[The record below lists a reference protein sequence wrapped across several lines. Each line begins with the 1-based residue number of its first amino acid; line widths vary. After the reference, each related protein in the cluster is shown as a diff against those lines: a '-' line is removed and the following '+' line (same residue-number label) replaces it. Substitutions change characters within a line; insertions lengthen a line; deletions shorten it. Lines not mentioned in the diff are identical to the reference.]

1 MGRRLGGKAAIV
13 TGGTRGIGQSIVA
26 AFVRE
31 GAKVL
36 FTGRDVARGRE
47 VELELG
53 GNGHF
58 LAVDVAQESEMKAMV
73 AMAVD
78 RFGGVNCLV
87 NNAGEGY
94 QGGAVADLDSDKFWK
109 TFHVLVGS
117 VAYGMKYAAP
127 EIAKCGGGSIV
138 NISSIA
144 ASTAGASGYSYSA
157 AKAAML
163 QMSKWAAMDL
173 APRKIRVNAIS
184 PGPIL
189 TAIFG
194 RTQLSSAAAAEQR
207 LGRVA
212 KVFEEL
218 TPLHLAGEPSDIAEA
233 CVYFA
238 ADESRYVTGQNLTI
252 DGGITNGWSQ
262 EEMTENWTRIRDAA
276 GS

>member
-1 MGRRLGGKAAIV
+1 MTGRLTGKTAIV
-13 TGGTRGIGQSIVA
+13 TGATRGIGHAIAA

-36 FTGRDVARGRE
+36 FTGRDAERGRE
-47 VELELG
+47 VERELA

-58 LAVDVAQESEMKAMV
+58 FAVDVSKEDEMKAMV
-73 AMAVD
+73 AKAVE
-78 RFGGVNCLV
+78 RFGAIDCLV

-94 QGGAVADLDSDKFWK
+94 PAGAVTDLDSELFWK
-109 TFHVLVGS
+109 VFHVLVGS
-117 VAYGMKYAAP
+117 VAYGMKHAAP
-127 EIAKCGGGSIV
+127 EIAKRGGGSIV
-138 NISSIA
+138 NIASIA
-144 ASTAGASGYSYSA
+144 ASNVGVSGYAYSA

-163 QMSKWAAMDL
+163 HMSKWAAMDL

-194 RTQLSSAAAAEQR
+194 RGALTSAAAAEQR
-207 LGRVA
+207 LEKVA

-218 TPLHLAGEPSDIAEA
+218 TPLHLAGEPTDIADA

-238 ADESRYVTGQNLTI
+238 SEEARYVTGQDLAI
-252 DGGITNGWSQ
+252 DGGVTNGWSA
-262 EEMTENWTRIRDAA
+262 EEMTETWTRIRAAAA
-276 GS
+276 G

>member
-1 MGRRLGGKAAIV
+1 MTGRLEGKVAIV
-13 TGGTRGIGQSIVA
+13 TGATRGIGQGIAA

-36 FTGRDVARGRE
+36 FTGRDTERGRE
-47 VELELG
+47 VELELA

-58 LAVDVAQESEMKAMV
+58 LAVDVTRENEMKAMV
-73 AMAVD
+73 AKAVE
-78 RFGGVNCLV
+78 RFGAIDCLV

-94 QGGAVADLDSDKFWK
+94 QGGAVTDLDSEKFWK

-117 VAYGMKYAAP
+117 VAYGMKHAAP
-127 EIAKCGGGSIV
+127 EIAKRGGGSIV

-144 ASTAGASGYSYSA
+144 ASNAGVSGYSYSA

-163 QMSKWAAMDL
+163 HMSKWAAMDL

-194 RTQLSSAAAAEQR
+194 RGQLSSAAAAEQR

-212 KVFEEL
+212 KVFEDM
-218 TPLHLAGEPSDIAEA
+218 TPLHLAGEPTDIAEA

-238 ADESRYVTGQNLTI
+238 SNESRYVTGQDLTI
-252 DGGITNGWSQ
+252 DGGLTNGRSS
-262 EEMTENWTRIRDAA
+262 EEMTEVWTRIRAAAA
-276 GS
+276 G

>member
-1 MGRRLGGKAAIV
+1 MTGRLGGKVAIV
-13 TGGTRGIGQSIVA
+13 TGATRGIGQGIAA

-36 FTGRDVARGRE
+36 FTGRDTTRGQE
-47 VELELG
+47 VERELG
-53 GNGHF
+53 SNVHF
-58 LAVDVAQESEMKAMV
+58 LAVDVTQESEMKAMV
-73 AMAVD
+73 TKAVE
-78 RFGGVNCLV
+78 RFGAIDCLV
-87 NNAGEGY
+87 NNAGEGFP
-94 QGGAVADLDSDKFWK
+94 GGAVADLDSEKFWM

-127 EIAKCGGGSIV
+127 EIAKRGGGSIV

-144 ASTAGASGYSYSA
+144 ASNTGFSGYSYSA

-194 RTQLSSAAAAEQR
+194 RGQLSSAAAAEQR

-218 TPLHLAGEPSDIAEA
+218 TPLHLAGEPTDIAEA

-238 ADESRYVTGQNLTI
+238 SEESRYVTGQDLTI
-252 DGGITNGWSQ
+252 DGGLTNGWSS
-262 EEMTENWTRIRDAA
+262 EEMTEIWTRIRAA
-276 GS
+276 AAS

>member
-1 MGRRLGGKAAIV
+1 MTGRLSGKVAIV
-13 TGGTRGIGQSIVA
+13 TGATRGIGQGIAA

-47 VELELG
+47 VESELG
-53 GNGHF
+53 AATRF
-58 LAVDVAQESEMKAMV
+58 LAVDVTQESEMKTMV
-73 AMAVD
+73 ARTVELFGAVD
-78 RFGGVNCLV
+78 CLV
-87 NNAGEGY
+87 NNAGEGF
-94 QGGAVADLDSDKFWK
+94 QSGAVADLDSEKFWK

-117 VAYGMKYAAP
+117 VAYGMKHAAP
-127 EIAKCGGGSIV
+127 EIAKRGGGTIV

-144 ASTAGASGYSYSA
+144 ASNAGVSGYSYSA

-194 RTQLSSAAAAEQR
+194 RGQLSSASAAEQR

-218 TPLHLAGEPSDIAEA
+218 TPLHLAGEPTDIAEA

-238 ADESRYVTGQNLTI
+238 SDESRYVTGQDLTI
-252 DGGITNGWSQ
+252 DGGLTNGRSS
-262 EEMTENWTRIRDAA
+262 EEMTEIWTRIRDAA
-276 GS
+276 AN

>member
-1 MGRRLGGKAAIV
+1 MAGRLAGKVAIV
-13 TGGTRGIGQSIVA
+13 TGATRGIGQGIAA

-31 GAKVL
+31 GANVL
-36 FTGRDVARGRE
+36 FTGRDVPRGHE
-47 VELELG
+47 VERELG
-53 GNGHF
+53 PNSRF
-58 LAVDVAQESEMKAMV
+58 LVVDVSQEGEMKKMVANTVELFGAVD
-73 AMAVD
+73 
-78 RFGGVNCLV
+78 CLV
-87 NNAGEGY
+87 NNAGEGF
-94 QGGAVADLDSDKFWK
+94 QGGAVADLDSEKFWK

-117 VAYGMKYAAP
+117 VAYGMKHAAP
-127 EIAKCGGGSIV
+127 EIAKRGGGSII

-144 ASTAGASGYSYSA
+144 ASNAGVSGYSYSA

-173 APRKIRVNAIS
+173 APRNIRVNAIS

-194 RTQLSSAAAAEQR
+194 RGQLSSASAAEQR

-218 TPLHLAGEPSDIAEA
+218 TPLHLAGEPTDIAEA

-238 ADESRYVTGQNLTI
+238 SAESRYVTGQDLTI
-252 DGGITNGWSQ
+252 DGGLTNGRSS
-262 EEMTENWTRIRDAA
+262 EEMTEIWTRIRAA
-276 GS
+276 AAS

>member
-1 MGRRLGGKAAIV
+1 MTGRLAGKVAIV
-13 TGGTRGIGQSIVA
+13 TGATRGIGQGIAA

-36 FTGRDVARGRE
+36 FTGRDIPRGQE
-47 VELELG
+47 VERELG
-53 GNGHF
+53 PNSRF
-58 LAVDVAQESEMKAMV
+58 LAVDVTQEGEMKTMV
-73 AMAVD
+73 AKTVELFGAVD
-78 RFGGVNCLV
+78 CLV
-87 NNAGEGY
+87 NNAGEGF
-94 QGGAVADLDSDKFWK
+94 QGGAVADLDSEKFWK

-117 VAYGMKYAAP
+117 VAYGMKHAAP
-127 EIAKCGGGSIV
+127 EIAKRGGGTIV

-144 ASTAGASGYSYSA
+144 ASNAGVSGYSYSA

-173 APRKIRVNAIS
+173 APQKIRVNAIS

-194 RTQLSSAAAAEQR
+194 RGQLSSANAAEQR
-207 LGRVA
+207 LGKVA

-218 TPLHLAGEPSDIAEA
+218 TPLHLAGEPTDIAEA

-238 ADESRYVTGQNLTI
+238 SPESRYVTGQDLTI
-252 DGGITNGWSQ
+252 DGGLTNGRSS
-262 EEMTENWTRIRDAA
+262 EEMTEIWTRIREAA
-276 GS
+276 AN

>member
-1 MGRRLGGKAAIV
+1 MSGRLGGKVAIV
-13 TGGTRGIGQSIVA
+13 TGATRGIGHSIA
-26 AFVRE
+26 TAFVRE

-36 FTGRDVARGRE
+36 FTGRDLARGRE
-47 VELELG
+47 VEHELG
-53 GNGHF
+53 GNGLF

-73 AMAVD
+73 AKAVD
-78 RFGGVNCLV
+78 RFGGLNCLV

-94 QGGAVADLDSDKFWK
+94 QAGAVADLDSDKFWK

-117 VAYGMKYAAP
+117 VAYGMKHAAP

-144 ASTAGASGYSYSA
+144 ASTAGASGYAYSA

-194 RTQLSSAAAAEQR
+194 RAALSSAAAAEQR
-207 LGRVA
+207 LGRLA
-212 KVFEEL
+212 KVFEEM
-218 TPLHLAGEPSDIAEA
+218 TPLHLAGEPRDIAEA

-238 ADESRYVTGQNLTI
+238 ADESRYVTGQDLTI
-252 DGGITNGWSQ
+252 DGGVTNGWSL
-262 EEMTENWTRIRDAA
+262 EEMTETWMRIREAA
-276 GS
+276 AS

>member
-1 MGRRLGGKAAIV
+1 MPASFGKPA
-13 TGGTRGIGQSIVA
+13 
-26 AFVRE
+26 
-31 GAKVL
+31 
-36 FTGRDVARGRE
+36 
-47 VELELG
+47 
-53 GNGHF
+53 HF
-58 LAVDVAQESEMKAMV
+58 LAVDVAQEDEMKAMV
-73 AMAVD
+73 TKAVE
-78 RFGGVNCLV
+78 RFGGLNCLV
-87 NNAGEGY
+87 NNAGEAF

-127 EIAKCGGGSIV
+127 EIAKGGGGSIV

-144 ASTAGASGYSYSA
+144 ASHAGASGYSYSA

-163 QMSKWAAMDL
+163 HMSKWAAMDL

-194 RTQLSSAAAAEQR
+194 RAQLSSAAAAEQR

-212 KVFEEL
+212 KVFEDL
-218 TPLHLAGEPSDIAEA
+218 TQLHLAGQPSDIAES

-238 ADESRYVTGQNLTI
+238 ADESRYVTGQDLTI
-252 DGGITNGWSQ
+252 DGGATNGWSA
-262 EEMTENWTRIRDAA
+262 EEMTDVWTRIRSAA
-276 GS
+276 SG

>member
-1 MGRRLGGKAAIV
+1 MTGRLGGKVAIV
-13 TGGTRGIGQSIVA
+13 TGATRGIGQGIAA

-36 FTGRDVARGRE
+36 FTGRDTTRGQE
-47 VELELG
+47 VERELG
-53 GNGHF
+53 SNVHF
-58 LAVDVAQESEMKAMV
+58 LAVDVTQESEMKAMV
-73 AMAVD
+73 TKAVE
-78 RFGGVNCLV
+78 RFGAIDCLV
-87 NNAGEGY
+87 NNAGEGFP
-94 QGGAVADLDSDKFWK
+94 GGAVADLDSEKFWM

-127 EIAKCGGGSIV
+127 EIAKRGGGSIV

-144 ASTAGASGYSYSA
+144 ASNTGFSGYSYSA

-194 RTQLSSAAAAEQR
+194 RGRLSSAAAAEQR
-207 LGRVA
+207 LGQVA

-218 TPLHLAGEPSDIAEA
+218 TPLHLAGEPTDIAEA

-238 ADESRYVTGQNLTI
+238 SEESRYVTGQDLTI
-252 DGGITNGWSQ
+252 DGGLTNGWSS
-262 EEMTENWTRIRDAA
+262 EEMTEIWTRIRAA
-276 GS
+276 AAS